1 MTWTV
6 GTDVLAGRVV
16 AAARR
21 ELGLSARALADRC
34 GMPFGQLN
42 KLETG
47 LLMPSVAHLVALEEA
62 LRRAGM
68 PGDRG
73 VLLARI
79 AEAEDRLRGT
89 GAVVTRGRT
98 DRDALGSPL
107 REFVD
112 RGLAARPS
120 ERVEEVCFVAEP
132 GFVYHAQV
140 EGVGPLLKRLRTR
153 CGLTQAALSER
164 SGVWRTLLSML
175 ETGDREASLDQLSAL
190 ESVFVELGVVSEP
203 GALFSEVGRRLADS
217 GPKLPGSS

>member
-1 MTWTV
+1 
-6 GTDVLAGRVV
+6 
-16 AAARR
+16 
-21 ELGLSARALADRC
+21 
-34 GMPFGQLN
+34 MPFGQLN

-68 PGDRG
+68 LGDRG

-112 RGLAARPS
+112 RGLAAGPGGRA
-120 ERVEEVCFVAEP
+120 VEPLLVAEP
-132 GFVYHAQV
+132 GGVAYRAQL
-140 EGVGPLLKRLRTR
+140 EGVGPLLKRLRTT

-164 SGVWRTLLSML
+164 SGVWRSLLSMF
-175 ETGDREASLDQLSAL
+175 ETGDREASLDQLRAL
-190 ESVFVELGVVSEP
+190 ESVFVELGVLSGP
-203 GALFSEVGRRLADS
+203 GALFSEVGRRLADAE
-217 GPKLPGSS
+217 PR